1 MKPLT
6 ETAGGQAAALAAVD
20 PVTAALGSPGWGSP
34 QRLVKEFLHFGTSL
48 LGEAIGLFTVAP
60 GFAREAFRS
69 GVYPG
74 QITFRKLPY
83 RRELADLARLRAWNP
98 GWIFREDFDP
108 RDWLIVFLHGYVDNT
123 GAVRVAYK
131 LARLGYQVYLVRYPY
146 LQSVRRTAVRLME
159 TLDAISHRERG
170 KRLVPIGHS
179 LGGFIW
185 DHLLLHRPE
194 IVERYRMPLYISMG
208 SPRFGTLSALAGFGS
223 SARDMRPGSRL
234 VIDHLRRSYP
244 PRLEVYSFISRFDV
258 FVLPIETSLWKQ
270 GVNYVFSE
278 TGHLAQV
285 TRNETVQ
292 AIEEIFASPREV
304 LEARAEKRPFHLS
317 PFTRLLGRLPEAM
330 RERLGLAGI
339 LDYVQGSETPPEFR
353 IRIVHHDLRIGLL
366 PALSRGRSSPLSP
379 S

>member
-1 MKPLT
+1 MEPLK
-6 ETAGGQAAALAAVD
+6 ESAGGEPVALTAVD
-20 PVTAALGSPGWGSP
+20 PVTAALGSPDWGSAR
-34 QRLVKEFLHFGTSL
+34 RLVKELLHFGTSL
-48 LGEAIGLFTVAP
+48 VGEAIGLSKVAP
-60 GFAREAFRS
+60 SFAREAFRG

-83 RRELADLARLRAWNP
+83 RRELSDLARLRAWNP
-98 GWIFREDFDP
+98 DWIFREDYDP
-108 RDWLIVFLHGYVDNT
+108 RDWVIVFLHGYVDNT
-123 GAVRVAYK
+123 GAVRIAYK
-131 LARLGYQVYLVRYPY
+131 LARLGYQVYLVRYPF

-170 KRLVPIGHS
+170 KRIVPIGHS

-208 SPRFGTLSALAGFGS
+208 SPRFGTLSAHAGFGS
-223 SARDMRPGSRL
+223 SAREMRPGSKL
-234 VIDHLRRSYP
+234 VVDHLKRSYP
-244 PRLEVYSFISRFDV
+244 PELEVYSFISRFDV

-285 TRNETVQ
+285 TRNETVR

-317 PFTRLLGRLPEAM
+317 PLAWLLGRLPEGLC
-330 RERLGLAGI
+330 ERLGLAGI
-339 LDYVQGSETPPEFR
+339 LDYVQAGDTPPEFR
-353 IRIVHHDLRIGLL
+353 IRIVHHDVRTGLL
-366 PALSRGRSSPLSP
+366 PVLKRGQG
-379 S
+379 